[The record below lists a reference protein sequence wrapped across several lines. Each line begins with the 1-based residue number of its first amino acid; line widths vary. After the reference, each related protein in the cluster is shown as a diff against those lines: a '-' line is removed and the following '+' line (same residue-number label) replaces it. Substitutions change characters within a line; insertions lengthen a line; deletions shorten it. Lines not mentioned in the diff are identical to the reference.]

1 MYCLERGKKKGI
13 KLSSISQ
20 VSFIEL
26 KQRTNFLLRLERK
39 VFLKKKLD
47 MMKAAF
53 RLTSKQSK
61 VKDIKMVRMKL

>member
-39 VFLKKKLD
+39 VFFLKKTGYDESCFSFDFK
-47 MMKAAF
+47 
-53 RLTSKQSK
+53 T
-61 VKDIKMVRMKL
+61 IKS